1 MKVKVNHFSDEV
13 KLQVLN
19 EYFTTNASQ
28 RELMQKFN
36 IYGNNTIKK
45 WMRKFGLTTP
55 DQEQIVIHSVMAKET
70 EKSAKE
76 KELEARIKQLEK
88 DLEFEKLRVRAL
100 DIMIDIVEKDYK
112 IPIRK
117 KPGAR
122 Q

>member
-1 MKVKVNHFSDEV
+1 MRVKRFPDE
-13 KLQVLN
+13 LQLRIVQ
-19 EYFTTNASQ
+19 EYLSTGISQ
-28 RELMQKFN
+28 AELMQKYHFGGTGN
-36 IYGNNTIKK
+36 ILK

-55 DQEQIVIHSVMAKET
+55 DQEQIVIQSVMAKEA
-70 EKSAKE
+70 EKPARE

-100 DIMIDIVEKDYK
+100 DIMIDIVERDYK

-117 KPGAR
+117 KPGAK

>member
-1 MKVKVNHFSDEV
+1 MRLKVNHFSDEV

-19 EYFTTNASQ
+19 EYLTTDVSQ
-28 RELMQKFN
+28 QELMRKYHF
-36 IYGNNTIKK
+36 GGHSTIKK
-45 WMRKFGLTTP
+45 WMLKFGLETP
-55 DQEQIVIHSVMAKET
+55 DQEQIVMRSVMVKEV
-70 EKSAKE
+70 EKTAKE

-117 KPGAR
+117 KPGAK

>member
-1 MKVKVNHFSDEV
+1 MKVKVNHLSDEL
-13 KLQVLN
+13 KMEVLN
-19 EYFTTNASQ
+19 EYLTTNASQ
-28 RELMQKFN
+28 RELMQKYHFG
-36 IYGNNTIKK
+36 GNNNITR
-45 WMRKFGLTTP
+45 WMLKFGLTAP
-55 DQEQIVIHSVMAKET
+55 DKEQIITHSVMSKEV

>member
-1 MKVKVNHFSDEV
+1 MKLKVNQLSDEL
-13 KLQVLN
+13 KIQVLN
-19 EYFTTNASQ
+19 EYLTTDVSQ
-28 RELMQKFN
+28 QELMRKYHFGGCGN
-36 IYGNNTIKK
+36 IQR
-45 WMRKFGLTTP
+45 WMRKFGVTAP
-55 DQEQIVIHSVMAKET
+55 DQEQIVTQRTMSKEI
-70 EKSAKE
+70 EKTAKE

-117 KPGAR
+117 KPGAK

>member
-1 MKVKVNHFSDEV
+1 MKLKVKRYSDEL
-13 KLQVLN
+13 KLQVIN
-19 EYFTTNASQ
+19 EYLTTGASQ
-28 RELMQKFN
+28 QELMAKYDFGGC
-36 IYGNNTIKK
+36 GNFSR
-45 WMRKFGLTTP
+45 WMSKFGVTAP
-55 DQEQIVIHSVMAKET
+55 DQEQIVIHSVMAKEV
-70 EKSAKE
+70 EKSVKE

-117 KPGAR
+117 KPGAK